1 MITEKQQNK
10 IVKKALGNI
19 KGQLFIAVVTET
31 PHPKEAIE
39 VEVEGSKYFVTLSYG
54 DFAVIY
60 LN

>member
-19 KGQLFIAVVTET
+19 KIDLFIAVVTET
-31 PHPKEAIE
+31 PHPKEA
-39 VEVEGSKYFVTLSYG
+39 VEVEFEGKTYFVTLSYG